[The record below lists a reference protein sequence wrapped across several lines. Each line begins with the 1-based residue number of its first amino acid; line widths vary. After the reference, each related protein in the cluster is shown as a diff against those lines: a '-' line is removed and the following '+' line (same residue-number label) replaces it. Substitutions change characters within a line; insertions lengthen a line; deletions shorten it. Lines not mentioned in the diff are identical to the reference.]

1 MKILMVSMGSIHFF
15 RWVEQL
21 KDSGHEVYWFDI
33 LDGGAHSNR
42 ISWVNQKVNWKQR
55 WNYPGRVFIKNKLP
69 QIYRFTQFFNDR
81 KTATEFEKY
90 LNEVK
95 PDVVHS
101 FVMFMSCVP
110 ILDVMKRN
118 KGIKW
123 VFSAWGNDLYYLQ
136 NDEKHKKDIVKVLPH
151 IHYMFADCERD
162 YHIAKKYGFEG
173 NYLGTYPTGGG
184 YDLEFYKAFKKP
196 KRDRNTILIK
206 GYQHEFGRCNTVLE
220 ALVLIKEE
228 LIEYNLVVYA
238 DNQLVKNKSKELGL
252 DSWNNFHLK
261 GRVSHDKLLELKGLS
276 SIYIGNSISDG
287 MPNTLL
293 EAIIMEAFPIQSNPG
308 GATEEIIV
316 NGVNGLIIED
326 AEDPVQISSIL
337 LNVLKNKEL
346 IDSAVEYNTKFV
358 IPRLDFNYIRGKVL
372 EAYNSISV
380 NN

>member
-21 KDSGHEVYWFDI
+21 KDSGHDVYWFDI
-33 LDGGAHSNR
+33 LDGGAYSER
-42 ISWVNQKVNWKQR
+42 INWVDQKVNWKRQ
-55 WNYPGRVFIKNKLP
+55 WNYPGRFFIKNKLP
-69 QIYRFTQFFNDR
+69 FIYKLIQLFNDR
-81 KTATEFEKY
+81 KTSTEFEKY

-101 FVMFMSCVP
+101 FVLFMSCVP

-118 KGIKW
+118 KAIKW

-136 NDEKHKKDIVKVLPH
+136 NDEKHKKDIIKVLPH

-162 YHIAKKYGFEG
+162 YHVAKKFGFKG
-173 NYLGTYPTGGG
+173 DYLGTYPTGGG

-196 KRDRNTILIK
+196 KSDRNTILIK

-220 ALVLIKEE
+220 ALNSIKKE
-228 LIEYNLVVYA
+228 LVEYKIVVYA
-238 DNQLVKNKSKELGL
+238 DNQLVKDKSKELGL
-252 DSWNNFHLK
+252 DSWSNFNLK
-261 GRVSHDKLLELKGLS
+261 GWITHDKLLELKGETL
-276 SIYIGNSISDG
+276 IYVGNSISDG

-308 GATEEIIV
+308 GATEEIIE

-326 AEDPVQISSIL
+326 AEDPKLIASIL
-337 LNVLKNKEL
+337 LKALKNNKL
-346 IDSAVEYNTKFV
+346 IDSAVDYNIKFV
-358 IPRLDFNYIRGKVL
+358 IPRLAYNFIRDKVL
-372 EAYNSISV
+372 GAYNSITF